1 MKIGFIGLGNL
12 GAPIAE
18 NLLEKGHALCVYS
31 RTASKAQPIANKGA
45 LICTSVKELSTICDI
60 VFSVVSD
67 DAALNHITQGNDGI
81 AANLKEGGI
90 HVSISTVLPATAT
103 HLSGIHEQHNNHYI
117 ACPVM
122 GRPEAVRARKLNFI
136 VAGKTSAIE
145 IIKPF
150 LQDAGAAGIWE
161 FGENVA
167 HANVAKLCSNFLI
180 ASAVEALAEGIN
192 LTKKSGMDAQQW
204 ISMLTQTI
212 FNSSVYINYAN
223 IILKEAYQPAAFS
236 LRLGLKDINLVMEQ
250 AAETNAQ
257 MMFGKALQEQMH
269 QCVTNGLGEYDWTA
283 IALAL
288 REKSV
293 V

>member
-1 MKIGFIGLGNL
+1 MRIGFIGLGNL

-18 NLLEKGHALCVYS
+18 NLLDKGHELYVYN
-31 RTASKAQPIANKGA
+31 RTASKAQPLANKGA

-60 VFSVVSD
+60 VFSVVAD
-67 DAALNHITQGNDGI
+67 DAALNHITQGKEGI
-81 AANLKEGGI
+81 AANLKASGI
-90 HVSISTVLPATAT
+90 HASISTVLPSTSE
-103 HLSGIHEQHNNHYI
+103 HLSGIHQQHNNHYI

-136 VAGKTSAIE
+136 VAGDHSSVE
-145 IIKPF
+145 LIKPF

-161 FGENVA
+161 FGENVS

-180 ASAVEALAEGIN
+180 ASAIEALAEGIN
-192 LTKKSGMDAQQW
+192 LTKKSGMDAQPW
-204 ISMLTQTI
+204 INMLTQTI
-212 FNSSVYINYAN
+212 FNSSVYINYGN
-223 IILKEAYQPAAFS
+223 IILKEAYQPPAFS

-257 MMFGKALQEQMH
+257 MIFGKALQERMH
-269 QCVTNGLGEYDWTA
+269 QCVANGLGEYDWTA

-288 REKSV
+288 KEKSV
-293 V
+293 A

>member
-1 MKIGFIGLGNL
+1 V
-12 GAPIAE
+12 A
-18 NLLEKGHALCVYS
+18 
-31 RTASKAQPIANKGA
+31 
-45 LICTSVKELSTICDI
+45 
-60 VFSVVSD
+60 D
-67 DAALNHITQGNDGI
+67 DAALTHITQGNAGI
-81 AANLKEGGI
+81 ASNLKAGGI
-90 HVSISTVLPATAT
+90 HVSISTVLPATST
-103 HLSGIHEQHNNHYI
+103 HLSEIHQQHNNHYI

-136 VAGKTSAIE
+136 VTGNTSAIQ

-150 LQDAGAAGIWE
+150 LQDAGATGIWE
-161 FGENVA
+161 FGENVS

-180 ASAVEALAEGIN
+180 ASAIEALAEGIN

-204 ISMLTQTI
+204 INMLTQTI
-212 FNSSVYINYAN
+212 FNSSVYINYGN
-223 IILKEAYQPAAFS
+223 IILNETYQPAAFS
-236 LRLGLKDINLVMEQ
+236 LGLGLKDINLVMEQ

-257 MMFGKALQEQMH
+257 MTFGKVLQERMH
-269 QCVTNGLGEYDWTA
+269 QCVANGLGEYDWTA